1 MDIKRELAGLRENVP
16 LKQHTTFKIGGPA
29 RYFYIA
35 KTKNNLIKSVQVAL
49 KLKLPFFVLA
59 GGSNILIRD
68 EGFNGLVIKNETRN
82 FKIEKEKIIA
92 ESGASLAEITEAS
105 VRAGLK
111 GLAEAA
117 GIPGT
122 IGGAIYGNAGWP
134 KGAWAIGDVAE
145 SAEILMPDGKVKK
158 VSKKW
163 LDFGYRESRLKK
175 EKDVLILEATL
186 KLQKG
191 DAKKLKQRTQEILK
205 TRNGKIPTGFSAG
218 SVFKNP
224 EEKSAGFLIEQCG
237 LKGKKIGRAKIS
249 EKHANFIINLGNAT
263 ANDVLALIQ
272 LAKKEVKNKFKIT
285 LEEEIIIIS

>member
-1 MDIKRELAGLRENVP
+1 MDIKKELAGVRENVL
-16 LKQHTTFKIGGPA
+16 LKQYTTFKIGGPA
-29 RYFYIA
+29 RYFYTA

-59 GGSNILIRD
+59 GGSNILIKD
-68 EGFNGLVIKNETRN
+68 EGFNGLVIKNEAGS
-82 FKIEKEKIIA
+82 FKIEKEKVIA

-105 VRAGLK
+105 VRAGLE

-134 KGAWAIGDVAE
+134 KGAWAIGGRVE
-145 SAEILMPDGKVKK
+145 SVEILTPNGKIKK

-163 LDFGYRESRLKK
+163 LAFNYRTSKLKTIKNALVLEVVLKLEKGNK
-175 EKDVLILEATL
+175 EYLQKKLREILE
-186 KLQKG
+186 
-191 DAKKLKQRTQEILK
+191 QRS
-205 TRNGKIPTGFSAG
+205 GKIPNGFSAG

-224 EEKSAGFLIEQCG
+224 SGEAAGLLIEKCG
-237 LKGKKIGRAKIS
+237 LRGKRIGGAQIS

-263 ANDVLALIQ
+263 ANDVLALID

-285 LEEEIIIIS
+285 LEEEIRIIG